1 MRTVENFK
9 NILDKNGFAIVED
22 VLNSDEIEKVTHSI
36 EDYRKSKSGKLP
48 GLRNLFTH
56 CPDVKELSHS
66 NKLLNLA
73 KEILGAN
80 ARPIKSTLFDK
91 TVDSNWYVTWHQ
103 DRTIVVKEK
112 IETPGFGPW
121 TVKDDLNN
129 VQPPHEILEQV
140 VAFRIHLDDC
150 PEENGAIKFVPGSHT
165 HGFIDPEDISA
176 FREGK
181 KVVTCPAKKGDII
194 LMRPLILH
202 ASSQV
207 AEPKNRRVLH
217 IEYSNAI
224 LPGELEWMD

>member
-1 MRTVENFK
+1 MKIETAYLK
-9 NILDKNGFAIVED
+9 SLKKNGFAFVED
-22 VLNSDEIEKVTHSI
+22 VLTNDELEKVTLSI

-48 GLRNLFTH
+48 GLRNLFIH
-56 CPDVKELSHS
+56 CPEVKELSHS

-73 KEILGAN
+73 NEILGAN
-80 ARPIKSTLFDK
+80 AHPIKATLFDK
-91 TVDSNWYVTWHQ
+91 TADSNWYVTWHQ

-121 TVKDDLNN
+121 TVKDDLYN

-150 PEENGAIKFVPGSHT
+150 PEENGAIKFVPGSHS
-165 HGFIDPEDISA
+165 HGFIDPEHIST

-181 KVVTCPAKKGDII
+181 EVVICPAKRGDII

-207 AEPKNRRVLH
+207 AEPRNRRVLH
-217 IEYSNAI
+217 IEYSNAV
-224 LPGELEWMD
+224 LPGKLEWLA

>member
-1 MRTVENFK
+1 MKIETTSLESLK
-9 NILDKNGFAIVED
+9 KNGFALAED
-22 VLNSDEIEKVTHSI
+22 VLSSEELEKVTLSI
-36 EDYRKSKSGKLP
+36 EDYRKSKSGRLP

-56 CPDVKELSHS
+56 CPEVKELSHS

-73 KEILGAN
+73 NEILGAHS
-80 ARPIKSTLFDK
+80 RPIKGTLFDK
-91 TVDSNWYVTWHQ
+91 TADSNWYVTWHQ

-121 TVKDDLNN
+121 TVKENTIN

-150 PEENGAIKFVPGSHT
+150 PEENGAIQFVPGSHN
-165 HGFIDPEDISA
+165 HGFIDPENINT

-181 KVVTCPAKKGDII
+181 EVVTCPAKRGDII

-207 AEPKNRRVLH
+207 AEPKSRRVLH
-217 IEYSNAI
+217 IEYCNAV
-224 LPGELEWMD
+224 LPDKLEWLA